1 MMLAISSLPH
11 TWILDLDGTLVE
23 HNGYKIYGKDRV
35 LPGIKK
41 FFEQIP
47 SADYVLILTARK
59 EQYKAETEMFLEEN
73 GLRFDKILYDMPVGE
88 RILINDRK
96 PSGLE
101 MGISI
106 NKTRDA
112 RCDLF
117 INIEKNL

>member
-1 MMLAISSLPH
+1 MMLAVSSLPH

-23 HNGYKIYGKDRV
+23 HNGYKTYGKDRI
-35 LPGIKK
+35 LPGIKE

-47 SADYVLILTARK
+47 RADYVLILTARK
-59 EQYKAETEMFLEEN
+59 EQYKAETERFLEEN
-73 GLRFDKILYDMPVGE
+73 GLRFDKILYGIPVGE

-112 RCDLF
+112 SCDLV
-117 INIEKNL
+117 INIDENL